1 MKKYHIFGLGNAL
14 VDTEIQVSDQDLT
27 RLEIEKGLMTLVD
40 QDRQNFLIENLKDHL
55 TLSNRACGGS
65 GANTVI
71 SLTQFGGKGYMACKV
86 ADDENGHFYLQ
97 DLIDNG
103 VDHSSNNQDGN
114 DNLDSGIT
122 GKCLVM
128 VTPDAERTMNSFL
141 GIGETLSPDD
151 IDTAAIAD
159 SEYVY
164 IEGYLVTSDT
174 GRAAAIKARE
184 AAQTAGTKVAMSLSD
199 PGIVEYFKAGL
210 EEMVGD
216 GIDLLFCNKQEALSW
231 CGTDSLDEAIER
243 LQKTTKQFAITL
255 GGEGAVIFV
264 GFSVHR
270 AEAQPITAVDTNG
283 AGDMFAG
290 AYLYGITHGQ
300 SCLEAATFANRA
312 ASAVVGKY
320 GPRLHSAEYNGLKL
334 L

>member
-14 VDTEIQVSDQDLT
+14 VDTEIQVSDQDLA

-40 QDRQNFLIENLKDHL
+40 EDRQQFLVESLQDHL
-55 TLSNRACGGS
+55 TLSSRACGGS

-86 ADDENGHFYLQ
+86 ADDENGQFYLQ

-103 VDHSSNNQDGN
+103 VDHSGSDQ
-114 DNLDSGIT
+114 LDAGIT

-141 GIGETLSPDD
+141 GIGETLAPDD
-151 IDTAAIAD
+151 IDAVAIAE

-184 AAQTAGTKVAMSLSD
+184 TAQAAGTKVAMSLSD
-199 PGIVEYFKAGL
+199 PGIVEYFKVGL
-210 EEMVGD
+210 EEIIGD
-216 GIDLLFCNKQEALSW
+216 GIDLLFCNKQEALCW
-231 CGTDSLDEAIER
+231 CDTESLETAIEQ
-243 LQKTTKQFAITL
+243 LQKTAAQFAITL
-255 GGEGAVIFV
+255 GAEGVV
-264 GFSVHR
+264 VYDGCSLQR
-270 AEAQPITAVDTNG
+270 AAAQPITAVDTNG

-290 AYLYGITHGQ
+290 AYLYAITQGR
-300 SCLEAATFANRA
+300 SCMEAATFANRA

>member
-1 MKKYHIFGLGNAL
+1 MKKYHVFGLGNAL
-14 VDTEIQVSDQDLT
+14 VDTEIQVSDQDLS

-40 QDRQNFLIENLKDHL
+40 QDRQQFLIDNLQDHL

-71 SLTQFGGKGYMACKV
+71 SVTQFGGNGYMACKV
-86 ADDENGHFYLQ
+86 ADDENGQFYLQ

-103 VDHSSNNQDGN
+103 VDHCGDDRLEAGV
-114 DNLDSGIT
+114 T

-128 VTPDAERTMNSFL
+128 ITPDAERTMNSFL
-141 GIGETLSPDD
+141 GIGETLAPDN
-151 IDTAAIAD
+151 IDESAIAD
-159 SEYVY
+159 SEYIY

-174 GRAAAIKARE
+174 GRAAAIKAYE
-184 AAQTAGTKVAMSLSD
+184 IAKAAGTKIAMSLSD

-210 EEMVGD
+210 EQIIGD
-216 GIDLLFCNKQEALSW
+216 GIDLLFCNRLEALSW
-231 CGTDSLDEAIER
+231 CDTDDLDEAIVQ
-243 LQKTTKQFAITL
+243 LQKIAGQFAITL
-255 GGEGAVIFV
+255 GSEGVVIFD
-264 GFSVHR
+264 GFTLHR
-270 AEAQPITAVDTNG
+270 IEAQPITAVDTNG

-300 SCLEAATFANRA
+300 PCVEAATFANRA

>member
-1 MKKYHIFGLGNAL
+1 MKKYHVFGLGNAL

-27 RLEIEKGLMTLVD
+27 HLGIEKGLMTLVD
-40 QDRQNFLIENLKDHL
+40 EDRQQFLVENLQDHL
-55 TLSNRACGGS
+55 TLSSRACGGS

-86 ADDENGHFYLQ
+86 ADDENGQFYLQ

-103 VDHSSNNQDGN
+103 VDHSGN
-114 DNLDSGIT
+114 DQLNAGIT

-141 GIGETLSPDD
+141 GIGETLAPDD
-151 IDTAAIAD
+151 IDSRAIAE
-159 SEYVY
+159 SEYIY

-174 GRAAAIKARE
+174 GRAAAIKARKT
-184 AAQTAGTKVAMSLSD
+184 AQAAGTKVAMSLSD

-210 EEMVGD
+210 EEIIGD
-216 GIDLLFCNKQEALSW
+216 SIDLLFCNKQEALSW
-231 CGTDSLDEAIER
+231 CGTDSLDRAIEQI
-243 LQKTTKQFAITL
+243 QKTAAQFAITL
-255 GGEGAVIFV
+255 GSEGVIVFD
-264 GFSVHR
+264 GFSLHR
-270 AEAQPITAVDTNG
+270 AAAQPITAVDTNG

-300 SCLEAATFANRA
+300 SCMEAATFANRA